1 MPPTQRFSK
10 EDILNTAF
18 QLVREQGFENLNA
31 RNIAK
36 MLNSSTQPVFS
47 YYENM
52 TELKTDLFA
61 MVNEYHSRYFDKVET
76 DENLFVHIGMAY
88 IDFAIEEP
96 NFFRLL
102 FMSNGFSGTGLNDF
116 FVDYGYD
123 CNDRLFNAISQVV
136 DPNLPESNRMFIDIW
151 LYAHGIASMLVM
163 NTLPTPRSEIKSML
177 ENMYDLL
184 TARQRG
190 DKHDR

>member
-36 MLNSSTQPVFS
+36 MLNSSTQPVFR

-52 TELKTDLFA
+52 AKLKSDLFA
-61 MVNEYHSRYFDKVET
+61 MVNEYHSRYFDRVET
-76 DENLFVHIGMAY
+76 DENLFVHIGMTY

-96 NFFRLL
+96 NLFRLL
-102 FMSNGFSGTGLNDF
+102 FMSHGFSGTGLNDF
-116 FVDYGYD
+116 FMDYGYD
-123 CNDRLFNAISQVV
+123 CNVRLFNAISKVV

-163 NTLPTPRSEIKSML
+163 NKLPTPRSEIEAML
-177 ENMYDLL
+177 KNMYDLL
-184 TARQRG
+184 TSRQRG
-190 DKHDR
+190 GTR

>member
-1 MPPTQRFSK
+1 LK
-10 EDILNTAF
+10 TAF

-36 MLNSSTQPVFS
+36 ILNSSTQPVFT

-52 TELKTDLFA
+52 AELKTDLFA
-61 MVNEYHSRYFDKVET
+61 MVNEYHSRYFDRVET
-76 DENLFVHIGMAY
+76 DENLFVHIGMTY

-96 NFFRLL
+96 NLFRML
-102 FMSNGFSGTGLNDF
+102 FMSNGFSGSQLNDLF
-116 FVDYGYD
+116 TNYGYD
-123 CNDRLFNAISQVV
+123 CNDRLFNAISKLV

-151 LYAHGIASMLVM
+151 LYAHGIASMLAL
-163 NTLPTPRSEIKSML
+163 NKLPTPRSEIEAML
-177 ENMYDLL
+177 ESMYALL

-190 DKHDR
+190 GTR